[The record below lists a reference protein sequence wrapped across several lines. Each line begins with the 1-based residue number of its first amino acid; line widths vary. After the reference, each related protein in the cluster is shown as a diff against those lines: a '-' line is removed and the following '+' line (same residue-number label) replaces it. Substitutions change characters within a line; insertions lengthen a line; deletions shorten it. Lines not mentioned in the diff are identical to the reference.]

1 MTKCTPGKYCS
12 TPGLWTP
19 TGDCTT
25 GYYCPESSTSPQQVD
40 CPVGHYCPTGS
51 GLPEPCRNG
60 TYGPTTRLQSDAQ
73 CTPCDGG
80 MYCNGTGLSALT
92 GPCDP
97 GYYCPSGQSVP
108 NPYDYRCPPGHYCLT
123 NTSTPIRCSS
133 GFFQNEYQKDSCK
146 VCPEGTHNKCSN
158 IFFATN
164 CKTDL

>member
-12 TPGLWTP
+12 TSGLWTP
-19 TGDCTT
+19 TADCNA
-25 GYYCPESSTSPQQVD
+25 GYYCPEGSTSPNQVD

-60 TYGPTTRLQSDAQ
+60 TYGPITRLQSDAQ

-80 MYCNGTGLSALT
+80 MFCNGTGLSAVS

-97 GYYCPSGQSVP
+97 GFYCPSGQSVP

-133 GFFQNEYQKDSCK
+133 GYFQNEYERDSCK
-146 VCPEGTHNKCSN
+146 VCPEGISLDGHFTFS
-158 IFFATN
+158 T
-164 CKTDL
+164 TQ